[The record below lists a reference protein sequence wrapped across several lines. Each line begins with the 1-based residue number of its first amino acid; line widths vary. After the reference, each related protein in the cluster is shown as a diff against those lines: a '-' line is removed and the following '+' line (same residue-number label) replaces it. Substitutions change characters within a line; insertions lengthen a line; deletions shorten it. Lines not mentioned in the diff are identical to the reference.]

1 LILRA
6 PAKLNL
12 CLYLGPRRDDGLHEL
27 CSLTDAL
34 TLSDRVVIGD
44 ARLDEV
50 RCAGVDGPNL
60 AARALEA
67 LRERGWSRS
76 PLSVEIEK
84 RIPIAAGLGGGSAD
98 AAAVLRL
105 ARDEVDDLEGL
116 AAELGADVPVQLDPG
131 RALVR
136 GAGERVERLERSE
149 EYAVVL
155 IPAKAGLA
163 TADVYA
169 EADRLGLGRGRSQLD
184 ALGERLRDAAGG
196 GASPLAY
203 LELLENDLQPAA
215 LSLRPE
221 IGDAIETLESAGAAR
236 GLITGS
242 GPTAFGLFGD
252 LATADRAAASLPPRF
267 ADAVVAAPVS
277 LR

>member
-1 LILRA
+1 LIVRA

-12 CLYLGPRRDDGLHEL
+12 CLYLGPRRPDGLHEL

-34 TLSDRVVIGD
+34 TLSDRIVIGD
-44 ARLDEV
+44 ARRDEV
-50 RCAGVDGPNL
+50 RCDGVDGPNL
-60 AARALEA
+60 AERALEA
-67 LRERGWSRS
+67 LRQRGWSRP
-76 PLSVEIEK
+76 PLSIEIEK

-105 ARDEVDDLEGL
+105 ARDEVNDLEGL
-116 AAELGADVPVQLDPG
+116 AAEIGADVPVQLDPG

-155 IPAKAGLA
+155 IPAAGGLA
-163 TADVYA
+163 TSDVYT
-169 EADRLGLGRGRSQLD
+169 EADRLGLGRESSKLD
-184 ALGERLRDAAGG
+184 ALGERLVDAAGG

-215 LSLRPE
+215 LSLHPE
-221 IGDAIETLESAGAAR
+221 IGDAIRALESVGAAR
-236 GLITGS
+236 ALITGS
-242 GPTAFGLFGD
+242 GPTAFGLFPD
-252 LATADRAAASLPPRF
+252 QAIADRAAASLPPRY
-267 ADAVVAAPVS
+267 ADAVVASPGS

>member
-1 LILRA
+1 LIVRA

-12 CLYLGPRRDDGLHEL
+12 CLYLGPRRADHLHEL

-34 TLSDRVVIGD
+34 TLSDRILIGD
-44 ARLDEV
+44 ARRDEV
-50 RCAGVDGPNL
+50 RCDDVDGPNL
-60 AARALEA
+60 AERALEA
-67 LRERGWSRS
+67 LRERGWSRP
-76 PLSVEIEK
+76 PLSIEIEK

-105 ARDEVDDLEGL
+105 ARHEVNDLVGL
-116 AAELGADVPVQLDPG
+116 AAEIGADVPAQLDPG

-155 IPAKAGLA
+155 IPAAGGLA
-163 TADVYA
+163 TSDVYT
-169 EADRLGLGRGRSQLD
+169 EADRLGLGRESSKLD
-184 ALGERLRDAAGG
+184 ALGERLVDAAGG

-215 LSLRPE
+215 LSLHPE
-221 IGDAIETLESAGAAR
+221 IGDAIRALESVGAAR
-236 GLITGS
+236 ALITGS
-242 GPTAFGLFGD
+242 GPTAFGLFPD
-252 LATADRAAASLPPRF
+252 KAIADRAAASLPPRY
-267 ADAVVAAPVS
+267 ADAVVAAPGS

>member
-12 CLYLGPRRDDGLHEL
+12 CLYLGPRREYGLHEL

-34 TLSDRVVIGD
+34 TLSDRIVIGD

-50 RCAGVDGPNL
+50 VCDGVEGPNL

-76 PLSVEIEK
+76 PLSIEIEK

-105 ARDEVDDLEGL
+105 ARDEVNDLEGL
-116 AAELGADVPVQLDPG
+116 AAEIGADVPVQLDPG

-136 GAGERVERLERSE
+136 GAGERIERLERSE

-155 IPAKAGLA
+155 IPAAAGLA
-163 TADVYA
+163 TSDVYT
-169 EADRLGLGRGRSQLD
+169 EADRLGLGRDSSELE
-184 ALGERLRDAAGG
+184 ALGKRLVDAAGG

-221 IGDAIETLESAGAAR
+221 IGGAIHALEAVGAAR
-236 GLITGS
+236 ALITGS
-242 GPTAFGLFGD
+242 GPTAFGLFPD
-252 LATADRAAASLPPRF
+252 KAIADRAAASLSPRY
-267 ADAVVAAPVS
+267 ADAVVAAPGS